1 MVAMFVTSACTP
13 SATGSKIVLL
23 SFMSSP
29 GSCSEFVQRAPVSLG
44 VLDFIV
50 LYFCSVSQPKDLV
63 GEKFKSDR

>member
-13 SATGSKIVLL
+13 SATGSKIVLP

-50 LYFCSVSQPKDLV
+50 LYFCSVNQPKDLV
-63 GEKFKSDR
+63 GEKFKSDQ